1 MLYIRQIEGTIG
13 TDDFHYLLKYAYKAI
28 IMKVVN
34 MMTNNNILICDLETG
49 VCGVS
54 EDNEMQVIDFD
65 QKRRLI
71 DLYYVT
77 DPICSHCWALEPVLR
92 RFVEQY
98 GHYINVHTI
107 MGGLLEKWAGFA
119 DVSNGISSPSDVA
132 GHWREVGEHSRM
144 PIDGTLWLENP
155 IQSSY
160 PPSKV
165 FKVIQQQNEDLA
177 NIFLRRVREAV
188 FVFNQNIAENSVL
201 IAIVNSLG
209 LDGAKIVREAELPIG
224 QQLLSE
230 DFALASQ
237 LGVKGFPSI
246 IMLNEENKG
255 VKIVGSRTLQS
266 YIAGLK
272 QVLNLDELQPIQQPA
287 LFSLLEKEKLLFSKE
302 IEVMYD
308 IEQKDINVFAEKEL
322 ASTAYDAKEILGE
335 TYFVMK

>member
-1 MLYIRQIEGTIG
+1 
-13 TDDFHYLLKYAYKAI
+13 
-28 IMKVVN
+28 
-34 MMTNNNILICDLETG
+34 MTNNNNLICDLETG

-54 EDNEMQVIDFD
+54 EDDEMQVIDFS
-65 QKRRLI
+65 QKRKSV
-71 DLYYVT
+71 DVYYVT

-98 GHYINVHTI
+98 GHYVNFHTI

-160 PPSKV
+160 PPSRV
-165 FKVIQQQNEDLA
+165 FKVIQKHNGEIA
-177 NIFLRRVREAV
+177 NVFLRRAREAV

-201 IAIVNSLG
+201 IGIVNNLG
-209 LDGAKIVREAELPIG
+209 LDGEKIVKEAELPIG
-224 QQLLSE
+224 QQLLTE

-237 LGVKGFPSI
+237 LGVRGFPTI

-255 VKIVGSRTLQS
+255 VKIVGSQTLDS
-266 YIAGLK
+266 YTSGLK
-272 QVLNLDELQPIQQPA
+272 QVLNLDELQPKQQPA

-308 IEQKDINVFAEKEL
+308 IEQKDINRFVESEL
-322 ASTAYDAKEILGE
+322 SAIVYDTKEILGE
-335 TYFVMK
+335 TYFINK